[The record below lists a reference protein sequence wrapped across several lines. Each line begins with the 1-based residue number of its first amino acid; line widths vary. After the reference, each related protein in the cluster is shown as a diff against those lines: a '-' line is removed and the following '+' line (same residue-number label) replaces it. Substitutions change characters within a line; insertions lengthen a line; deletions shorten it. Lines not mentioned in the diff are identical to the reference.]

1 MRALFII
8 TIIMVGIFAWVNISF
23 LPAREQSAK
32 EIIDRHITSLP
43 ITDIDQI
50 KYDGH
55 VKILTQEAWLDNVE
69 ISAGYGKWDRTEY
82 LDIVLYIDKIVYD
95 TKALFWDKKRE
106 IISIEGLSFS
116 GVLSFDAIAKRMAD
130 NNANLIDPV
139 IHYDGGHL
147 YINAYFSPL
156 KSKLEFDGAL
166 SITPTGDLKYRVDKI
181 RDSNGEDV
189 TSHKAVNMIEELSNL
204 VFPINI
210 LEIRIAIDLLDV
222 TESGARIAGRSEE
235 MESFE

>member
-1 MRALFII
+1 MRTLFII
-8 TIIMVGIFAWVNISF
+8 AIIMVGIFAWVNISF
-23 LPAREQSAK
+23 LPAKEQSAK
-32 EIIDRHITSLP
+32 EIVDRHISSLP
-43 ITDIDQI
+43 ITDIEEI
-50 KYDGH
+50 TYNGH
-55 VKILTQEAWLDNVE
+55 IKILTQEVWVDNLE
-69 ISAGYGKWDRTEY
+69 ITAGYSKWDRTEY
-82 LDIVLYIDKIVYD
+82 QDIVLYADRIQYD
-95 TKALFWDKKRE
+95 ARALFWDKKRE
-106 IISIEGLSFS
+106 IISIDGLSFS

-139 IHYDGGHL
+139 IHFDGGHL

-181 RDSNGEDV
+181 RDSNSEDV

-204 VFPINI
+204 VFPIKVMKT
-210 LEIRIAIDLLDV
+210 RIAIDLLDV

-235 MESFE
+235 MDSSD